1 MTLLF
6 HLAKWHALAKLQMHT
21 DPTLSHM
28 DSVTTVLGQELQGFL
43 KDTCSNFKMTELPK
57 EYAAHGRWWC
67 RKEAKNP
74 VAAPSTSQVPT
85 ERKSKQLNL
94 LIYKIHVLG
103 DYVTTIRLFG
113 TTDSFSTQI
122 VSLVLV
128 AIGYMLLLIHVQPG
142 GTRASLCE
150 VVP

>member
-6 HLAKWHALAKLQMHT
+6 CLAEWHALAKLRMHT

-28 DSVTTVLGQELQGFL
+28 DSVTTVLGQELRRFL
-43 KDTCSNFKMTELPK
+43 KDTCSNFKTTELPK
-57 EYAAHGRWWC
+57 EYAMRGRRQS

-74 VAAPSTSQVPT
+74 VAVPSTSQVPT

-94 LIYKIHVLG
+94 SVYKIHALG
-103 DYVTTIRLFG
+103 DYITTICLFG

-122 VSLVLV
+122 VSLVSV
-128 AIGYMLLLIHVQPG
+128 AIGYMVLLIHAQPG
-142 GTRASLCE
+142 GTKALPCE
-150 VVP
+150 AVP